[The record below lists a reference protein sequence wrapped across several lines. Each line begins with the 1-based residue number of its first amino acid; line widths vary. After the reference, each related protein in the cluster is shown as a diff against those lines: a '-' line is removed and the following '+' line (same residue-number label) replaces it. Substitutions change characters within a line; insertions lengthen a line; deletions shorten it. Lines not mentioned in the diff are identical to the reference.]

1 MSDCQIIST
10 RSIGLGNI
18 WDLIPFYGSN
28 DAMGIRLL
36 REVFRLS
43 PDLRHGQVVAYH
55 PQMHSARVNVAG
67 EQSASEWTCI
77 FADEMISYTFGYSDT
92 NPPRE
97 GDDVLILPLNRYASA
112 GVIIGRIP
120 YHISYSSS
128 GDQLNDPDE
137 YHRRLFTQLKE
148 TWDKE
153 ISCYSEPMRN
163 KNDNSTHI
171 ATNFRPTDVYP
182 GEFAR
187 VNQHNCGIKGGLMSA
202 TLLGG
207 GASLRLSALSNS
219 ARLICESYMRH
230 SLFGSTHEFHN
241 GRYLSSER
249 NYALYQE
256 ERLGGD
262 APDAEVWDE
271 DSESPAGGE
280 NQTMRPRMKDLSGY
294 FGNLS
299 SKFCFRPDPDEGDSS
314 RVQGMGSPKE
324 EGVSRETVDPSGQ
337 YRLSAAGMIAIERTG
352 RIPVPVRKCYPTDK
366 GHDISKDPE
375 VLKPFK
381 HKEGDPGLRQLE
393 LYDRQAYDLKNQYSR
408 VDGLGTDEPDY
419 DVPQEDE
426 LKPLEDQY
434 DKKFFGN
441 ETVKLKQFDKRRAG
455 VYIGEDGSVIVRDAW
470 GSEIVMLGGNIQLSC
485 AGNVMILPGKTQ
497 LTIAGDDIVQK
508 AQNSIDIHAS
518 EHDVRLSAARNMEI
532 LGGGDES
539 GHSGGVII
547 ESRGKEMSAWD
558 GEGKGESAQVSGI
571 TLRTKSQGVVVDA
584 PKVNIR
590 SRKETR
596 IISGDKKVNGRV
608 LIGAN
613 EVKSRAKST
622 TLTSGSA
629 AVSITG
635 SSINQ
640 AAKSIGIYSESSANI
655 TKGSKT
661 LVPMKW
667 HDIGQN
673 IAATMIPQY
682 ELSSKELEEEKDA
695 SGGFDRESLE
705 KMKFGFR
712 TPEECGTDRAWTIGG
727 KEFMMFEPAWAQ
739 VMKIFETLKSN
750 GVGAAPYKEEADW
763 DNGFPFP
770 GDKGVGKYAKLSG
783 NSPVNLTEE
792 GFNKSRKEVKE
803 ESEIDDSASLA
814 DGYLVRKQN

>member
-1 MSDCQIIST
+1 
-10 RSIGLGNI
+10 
-18 WDLIPFYGSN
+18 
-28 DAMGIRLL
+28 
-36 REVFRLS
+36 
-43 PDLRHGQVVAYH
+43 
-55 PQMHSARVNVAG
+55 
-67 EQSASEWTCI
+67 
-77 FADEMISYTFGYSDT
+77 
-92 NPPRE
+92 
-97 GDDVLILPLNRYASA
+97 
-112 GVIIGRIP
+112 
-120 YHISYSSS
+120 
-128 GDQLNDPDE
+128 
-137 YHRRLFTQLKE
+137 
-148 TWDKE
+148 
-153 ISCYSEPMRN
+153 
-163 KNDNSTHI
+163 
-171 ATNFRPTDVYP
+171 
-182 GEFAR
+182 
-187 VNQHNCGIKGGLMSA
+187 
-202 TLLGG
+202 
-207 GASLRLSALSNS
+207 
-219 ARLICESYMRH
+219 
-230 SLFGSTHEFHN
+230 
-241 GRYLSSER
+241 
-249 NYALYQE
+249 
-256 ERLGGD
+256 
-262 APDAEVWDE
+262 
-271 DSESPAGGE
+271 
-280 NQTMRPRMKDLSGY
+280 
-294 FGNLS
+294 
-299 SKFCFRPDPDEGDSS
+299 
-314 RVQGMGSPKE
+314 
-324 EGVSRETVDPSGQ
+324 
-337 YRLSAAGMIAIERTG
+337 MIAIERTG

-366 GHDISKDPE
+366 GHDISKDPAF
-375 VLKPFK
+375 LRPFK

-408 VDGLGTDEPDY
+408 VDGRGTDEQDY

-434 DKKFFGN
+434 DKKFFGDDGN
-441 ETVKLKQFDKRRAG
+441 ETVKLKKFDKRRAG

-539 GHSGGVII
+539 KHSGGVII

-613 EVKSRAKST
+613 EVKSRARST
-622 TLTSGSA
+622 TLASGSA

-661 LVPMKW
+661 LVPMEW

-682 ELSSKELEEEKDA
+682 ELSSKDLEEEKDA

-712 TPEECGTDRAWTIGG
+712 TSEECGTNKPWTIGG

-739 VMKIFETLKSN
+739 VMKVFETLKLN
-750 GVGAAPYKEEADW
+750 GVGATTYKEEADW

-783 NSPVNLTEE
+783 KSPVNLTEE
-792 GFNKSRKEVKE
+792 GFNKSRKEVKA
-803 ESEIDDSASLA
+803 ESEIDDSTSLA